1 MHLYVCMCVVCRA
14 LQVFR
19 VGAHVIAVN
28 TVHICRFLLGTRT
41 VLTPLA
47 THSFAEFVV
56 SASAELR
63 REDTYTS
70 PCDVCYVQLGA
81 SLGHCLFVC
90 CVCLFVWEWCV
101 YCAPR
106 LGLFVVFVFVF
117 V

>member
-1 MHLYVCMCVVCRA
+1 M
-14 LQVFR
+14 FR

-90 CVCLFVWEWCV
+90 LFVWEWCV

>member
-41 VLTPLA
+41 VLTPLV
-47 THSFAEFVV
+47 THSFTEFVV

-90 CVCLFVWEWCV
+90 LFVWEWCV